1 MNNPVFFLLRFKAV
15 WLVVKRTLRMSGRE
29 YLKCW
34 RRERQRKRDRETKRC
49 RETEGMRQRG
59 V

>member
-1 MNNPVFFLLRFKAV
+1 M
-15 WLVVKRTLRMSGRE
+15 LVVKRTLRMSGRE
-29 YLKCW
+29 YSKCW

-49 RETEGMRQRG
+49 RETEGRRQRG